1 MKAAAYC
8 RFSSEN
14 QRDGYSIEA
23 QLRAINEHCSK
34 SGIILIKTYIDEAR
48 SGTSDNRE
56 AFQKMIFDA
65 AKKEFDV
72 VIVHKLDRFARDR
85 YDSAIYKKKLKDY
98 GIRLISVLEPLDN
111 SPESIMM
118 ESVLEGMAEYYSS
131 NLSREVK
138 KGKNEVAR
146 KGLWN
151 GGVIPFGFCSNNRQ
165 YTIVSEEESAI
176 KYIFNRYVS
185 GTNSRRIADWLN
197 DQGFKT
203 RRNKP
208 FSRYSI
214 ESILINPIYTG
225 YLIYGRNSEEP
236 IKIKVCNP
244 IIEQELFDA
253 VNKKI
258 KTRKIGPIAK
268 TRESHYILT
277 GVLFCGECG
286 GYLRGH
292 KSKNDFINRKGVHIY
307 REYRSYRCQGTRGDA
322 KAKQRIDSSVPT
334 CNLKGIRK
342 EKIEEFVIESI
353 HRNVFSEE
361 GISILT
367 KKIMERSKIK
377 NTSNK
382 NFNNIKRLNIKKDR
396 LLDLFLDGSIDKN
409 TFNAK
414 NNEMEFELDKLKT
427 FNSTSN
433 YSFLIDEKYI
443 KQLIQS
449 YISTKANDSIEYK
462 KLLISS
468 FIDSVYIDNDK
479 LSINYKFSTAEGTNF
494 SEQIIVSNSK
504 FASANVYLSTKY
516 LIRSVENML
525 FDKIETL
532 HL

>member
-1 MKAAAYC
+1 MKAVAYC

-34 SGIILIKTYIDEAR
+34 NGVILIKSYIDEAR

-56 AFQKMIFDA
+56 AFQEMIFDA
-65 AKKEFDV
+65 TKKEFDV

-85 YDSAIYKKKLKDY
+85 YDSAIYKKKLKDN

-131 NLSREVK
+131 NLSREVR

-151 GGVIPFGFCSNNRQ
+151 GGVIPFGFHSNNRQ
-165 YTIVSEEESAI
+165 YTIVPEEEPAI
-176 KYIFNRYVS
+176 RHIFKSYIS
-185 GTNSRRIADWLN
+185 GTNSRKIADWLN
-197 DQGFKT
+197 DQGYKT
-203 RRNKP
+203 RRNKS
-208 FSRYSI
+208 FTRYSI
-214 ESILINPIYTG
+214 ESILTNPIYTG
-225 YLIYGRNSEEP
+225 QLVYGRKSEEP
-236 IKIKVCNP
+236 IRLKVCNP
-244 IIEQELFDA
+244 IITDELFSA
-253 VNKKI
+253 VNKKL

-268 TRESHYILT
+268 TKESHYILT

-292 KSKNDFINRKGVHIY
+292 KSKNDFINKKGVHVY

-322 KAKQRIDSSVPT
+322 KAKHRIDSSVPV

-342 EKIEEFVIESI
+342 EIIEGFVIESI
-353 HRNVFSEE
+353 HKNVFSEE

-367 KKIMERSKIK
+367 KKIVERTK
-377 NTSNK
+377 NK
-382 NFNNIKRLNIKKDR
+382 NISHKNVNNIKRLSIKKDR

-414 NNEMEFELDKLKT
+414 NSEIEFELDKLKALNT
-427 FNSTSN
+427 SSN
-433 YSFLIDEKYI
+433 YSFLTDEKYV

-449 YISTKANDSIEYK
+449 YISNKAYDSIEYK

-479 LSINYKFSTAEGTNF
+479 LSINYKFATAEAANF

-504 FASANVYLSTKY
+504 FASANPRQT
-516 LIRSVENML
+516 
-525 FDKIETL
+525 ETL
-532 HL
+532 IKSTS